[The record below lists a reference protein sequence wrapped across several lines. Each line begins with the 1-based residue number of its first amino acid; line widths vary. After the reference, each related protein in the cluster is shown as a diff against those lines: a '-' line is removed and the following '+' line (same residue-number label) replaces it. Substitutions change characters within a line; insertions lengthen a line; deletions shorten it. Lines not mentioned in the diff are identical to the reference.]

1 MWASKAYPKWKTP
14 VSEFTYLHIK
24 HLSIRNTIFQNLH
37 TCECYDIC
45 KLSFIRCINQPTA
58 KPKQGDAHGTTIPT
72 QLGSACI
79 KVYSIK
85 TSGYLTTHTPGRVIT
100 INIQCRIKKPQS
112 LKLRGKNHI
121 RNNNNSM
128 PT

>member
-1 MWASKAYPKWKTP
+1 MWASKAYPRRKTP
-14 VSEFTYLHIK
+14 EFTYLHIK

-45 KLSFIRCINQPTA
+45 QLSFIRCVNQPTA
-58 KPKQGDAHGTTIPT
+58 KPKQGGAHGTTIPT

-85 TSGYLTTHTPGRVIT
+85 TSGYLTTHTPGRVII
-100 INIQCRIKKPQS
+100 INIQRHIKKPEFKIKRKKS
-112 LKLRGKNHI
+112 YKE
-121 RNNNNSM
+121 
-128 PT
+128 